1 MEKKIK
7 EQSENLKNI
16 SEDSNKKENELKND
30 ISNYL
35 TQINSLKNEL

>member
-1 MEKKIK
+1 MVEMEKKIK

-30 ISNYL
+30 I
-35 TQINSLKNEL
+35 